1 MLEDPI
7 LTLELTDHQIFDDLA
22 PLINKTDDEGLVI
35 SVVVT
40 WKIHWETELDRPS
53 SVKTEAIVIAPD

>member
-7 LTLELTDHQIFDDLA
+7 LTLELTDHQTFDDLA

-40 WKIHWETELDRPS
+40 WKIHCETELD
-53 SVKTEAIVIAPD
+53 